1 MKPSS
6 ADASPRSRG
15 SGRRASIA
23 ALAVTAASWALL
35 AAGCGGS
42 SGASGAKV
50 AQVDSTQATT
60 TAPGLTGRSKRDALV
75 AFSAC
80 MRKNGVPKFP
90 DPEVVDG
97 GMRLSFGSE
106 NGIDPNAPQFK
117 KAQQACRNLLPNGGR
132 STPQEQAK
140 ELQKALDFAACMRS
154 HGVPKFPD
162 PKASS
167 DGGIDMGG
175 FGPGTGVDPN
185 SPQFQAAQREC
196 QKLVPGGPPPVR
208 PGPGKSS

>member
-1 MKPSS
+1 MKKRP
-6 ADASPRSRG
+6 ARLWGPLVPA
-15 SGRRASIA
+15 
-23 ALAVTAASWALL
+23 
-35 AAGCGGS
+35 AAGVAGLSLLVSACGGGS
-42 SGASGAKV
+42 SGAKV
-50 AQVDSTQATT
+50 AQVASTTPATT
-60 TAPGLTGRSKRDALV
+60 SAPSLTGRSKRDAMV

-117 KAQQACRNLLPNGGR
+117 KARQACRSLLPNGGR
-132 STPQEQAK
+132 SDPQEQAK

-162 PKASS
+162 PKASG
-167 DGGIDMGG
+167 DGAIDMGG
-175 FGPGTGVDPN
+175 FGPDVGVDPN

-196 QKLVPGGPPPVR
+196 QKLLPGVPPPVK
-208 PGPGKSS
+208 PGPGKRS